1 MQCSLKKAND
11 DLQCTQTETTT
22 NTGPNDLTNSGEIN
36 PANIDP
42 DPQHEENIALQSK
55 LVLSNQF

>member
-11 DLQCTQTETTT
+11 DLRCTQTETTT
-22 NTGPNDLTNSGEIN
+22 NTGPTDLTNSGDIN

-42 DPQHEENIALQSK
+42 DHQHEENIALQSK
-55 LVLSNQF
+55 RIM